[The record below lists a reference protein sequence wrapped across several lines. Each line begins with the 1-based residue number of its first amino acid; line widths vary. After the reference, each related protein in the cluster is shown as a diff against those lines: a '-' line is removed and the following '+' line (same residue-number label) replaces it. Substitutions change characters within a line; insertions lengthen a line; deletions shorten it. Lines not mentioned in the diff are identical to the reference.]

1 MSIRVIVA
9 DDQAISRQGL
19 RMILESEHD
28 IEVVGEAVDGLD
40 ALGQVER
47 RAPDVVLMDIRMPRM
62 DGLEAT
68 RRLRGVEGVAVVV
81 VTTFDLDE
89 YVFEALRA
97 GAVGFLVKDSAPERI
112 IDAVRSVARGDALI
126 SPEVTRRLLDQFAS
140 SAPARAG
147 DPALAALTPRERD
160 VLLGIAAGRSNAEI
174 AANLQL
180 EESTV
185 KSHVGRMLAK
195 LDLNSRVQAVIFA
208 YETGLVA
215 PGRSDAPGD
224 SDASGGNP

>member
-1 MSIRVIVA
+1 MSIRVVVA
-9 DDQAISRQGL
+9 DDQAIARHGL
-19 RMILESEHD
+19 RMILDSAPD

-47 RAPDVVLMDIRMPRM
+47 RAPDVLLIDIRMPRM

-68 RRLRGVEGVAVVV
+68 RRLRDTAGVEVIVI
-81 VTTFDLDE
+81 TTFDLDE
-89 YVFEALRA
+89 YVFAALRA
-97 GAVGFLVKDSAPERI
+97 GAVGFLVKDSPPDRI
-112 IDAVRSVARGDALI
+112 IDAVRAVARGDALI

-140 SAPARAG
+140 AAPARAG
-147 DPALAALTPRERD
+147 DPVLAELTPRERD
-160 VLLGIAAGRSNAEI
+160 VLLGIAAGRSNADI
-174 AANLQL
+174 AAHLHL

-195 LDLNSRVQAVIFA
+195 LGLTSRVQAVIFA

-215 PGRSDAPGD
+215 PGSSPR
-224 SDASGGNP
+224 